1 MLCSEVWRS
10 RHLCDSSVYLYNFK
24 KRFSSKE
31 KRLGILRISGCKS
44 KRSSNT
50 PLPEK
55 ECKLFTLNQ
64 MCDIPDIVYPKKQA
78 FLYKNHILRR
88 KKWYFFKCYKVDDSK
103 VYWKGQLLPSENFK
117 KQFLMESTNRFL
129 KHHNFLLRAR
139 FSFFSKQSTVSGWM
153 FHRVVVGYHSIQLKQ
168 KEWKILYFH
177 IFSPNSLKTKFGC
190 ETLKIHKFWTILP
203 NFIWNTEMNLG
214 MFYISEK
221 LYLCSI

>member
-1 MLCSEVWRS
+1 MWHSKHCVSQKAS
-10 RHLCDSSVYLYNFK
+10 IFIQKSYFK
-24 KRFSSKE
+24 KE
-31 KRLGILRISGCKS
+31 KMIFFQMLWSWCLKS
-44 KRSSNT
+44 
-50 PLPEK
+50 L
-55 ECKLFTLNQ
+55 L
-64 MCDIPDIVYPKKQA
+64 KK
-78 FLYKNHILRR
+78 
-88 KKWYFFKCYKVDDSK
+88 
-103 VYWKGQLLPSENFK
+103 QLLPSENFK
-117 KQFLMESTNRFL
+117 KQFLMESINRFL
-129 KHHNFLLRAR
+129 KRHNFLLWAR